1 MQILREWNRRLFLK
15 INWVDFVVITLGT
28 LLTALGIVVFIA
40 PNKIAAGGVSGISII
55 LHHLFHFPI
64 GLTMLIINLFLFVLA
79 FFLLG
84 SEFGIKSIYATI
96 ILSVFVDL
104 LGWIIP
110 SSLYIEDIVIATI
123 FGNLLTGTG
132 IALVMSRGSSTGGTD
147 IVAMIAR
154 KYTNI
159 DVGKALMGVDFVITL
174 FAGIFFGKIIGMYSL
189 LAVII
194 NTNTIDY
201 VLEGI
206 TTSFQAFIVTSKPFA
221 IKDRVIK
228 ELNRGVTFLKAIGG
242 YTGEEKL
249 GILVVLKSPREIV
262 KLKEIVKEEDPAA
275 FMTISHVREVL
286 GEGFKKISSSF

>member
-286 GEGFKKISSSF
+286 G

>member
-206 TTSFQAFIVTSKPFA
+206 TTSFQAFIVSSKPFA

>member
-64 GLTMLIINLFLFVLA
+64 GLTMLVINLFLFVLA

-123 FGNLLTGTG
+123 FGDLLTGTG

>member
-64 GLTMLIINLFLFVLA
+64 GLTMLVINLFLFVLA

-132 IALVMSRGSSTGGTD
+132 IALVISRGSSTGGTD

>member
-1 MQILREWNRRLFLK
+1 MQILREWNRGLFLK

-64 GLTMLIINLFLFVLA
+64 GLTMLVINLFLFVLA

-110 SSLYIEDIVIATI
+110 SSLYIDDIVIATI
-123 FGNLLTGTG
+123 FGDLLTGTG

-159 DVGKALMGVDFVITL
+159 DVGKALMGVDLVITL

>member
-1 MQILREWNRRLFLK
+1 MQILREWNKGLFLK

-64 GLTMLIINLFLFVLA
+64 GLTMLVINLFLFVLA

-206 TTSFQAFIVTSKPFA
+206 TTSFQAFIVTSKPLA

-286 GEGFKKISSSF
+286 GEGFKKISSL